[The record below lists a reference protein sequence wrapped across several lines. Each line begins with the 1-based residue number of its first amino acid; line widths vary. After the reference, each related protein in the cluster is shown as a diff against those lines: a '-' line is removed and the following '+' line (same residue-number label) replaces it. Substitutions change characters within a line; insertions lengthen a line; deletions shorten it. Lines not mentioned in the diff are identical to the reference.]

1 MALETLEGIEHIG
14 GFPIIRGKPAGM
26 DWDEFDKL
34 REEYPINITER
45 MNTISFKIQN
55 GPIKEVGINGCDIST
70 IIDAVTLILL
80 GLNRKF
86 SCEENAKAINCLMR
100 ASQFLEERKA
110 NREKRGV
117 EGLDKP

>member
-1 MALETLEGIEHIG
+1 MALEALEGIGHIG
-14 GFPIIRGKPAGM
+14 GFEIGRPSY
-26 DWDEFDKL
+26 DNDVDKQYDAL
-34 REEYPINITER
+34 SRFIGINEKTNCIAFR
-45 MNTISFKIQN
+45 IQN

-70 IIDAVTLILL
+70 IIDAATLILL

-86 SCEENAKAINCLMR
+86 PCEENAKAINCLMR

>member
-1 MALETLEGIEHIG
+1 MALETLEGIGHIG
-14 GFPIIRGKPAGM
+14 GFEVGRYKYNEAYELKEYIII
-26 DWDEFDKL
+26 F
-34 REEYPINITER
+34 EENNAIGFR
-45 MNTISFKIQN
+45 LQN